1 MRRITPAVFLLA
13 LLQVGC
19 LDEEPTPER
28 PKPGQP
34 EPAPQE
40 EPDLLLSDGDG
51 DIPGGGGD
59 EDPCGLREP
68 RSNLA
73 ADDDPCTPGT

>member
-28 PKPGQP
+28 PRPGQP
-34 EPAPQE
+34 EPAPE
-40 EPDLLLSDGDG
+40 EELDQLLDDGD
-51 DIPGGGGD
+51 DVPGGGGD
-59 EDPCGLREP
+59 EDPCGLREK
-68 RSNLA
+68 A
-73 ADDDPCTPGT
+73 DDPCTPGL